1 MGAVIGVYDTSHVY
15 SEKLAEYINTKK
27 EVGYVAQAFVSKA
40 EVEKA
45 ANANEIK
52 ILVCSDKSVST
63 PEFTGERFL
72 LTDEQ
77 DNEENAVFKYCAA
90 SDILRSILP
99 GTLKQEKKNI
109 HTVYS
114 PSSNSLAYR
123 FAADLAEK
131 TGKKEKTL
139 FLSWEMFNGMGR
151 NESAD
156 YVTVSE
162 LLFSVRKNEKS
173 LVPLLKK
180 ARAGNGYDYLAGV
193 EFYTDLWQYSAE
205 DAKNLI
211 RCCKEYGNY
220 KTIVFCLGFFSETAE
235 MLMNLSDTVYLVG
248 EGKEEDMRNREF
260 LRQMKYSGKH
270 EILAKI
276 REVFYE
282 H

>member
-15 SEKLAEYINTKK
+15 SEKLAEYISTKK
-27 EVGYVAQAFVSKA
+27 EVGYMARAFVSKA

-52 ILVCSDKSVST
+52 ILICSDESVST
-63 PEFTGERFL
+63 PDFTGERFL
-72 LTDEQ
+72 LTEDPS
-77 DNEENAVFKYCAA
+77 NVENAVFKYCAA
-90 SDILRSILP
+90 SDILRSVLP

-114 PSSNSLAYR
+114 PSSNALAYR
-123 FAADLAEK
+123 FATDLAEK
-131 TGKKEKTL
+131 FGKDEKTL
-139 FLSWEMFNGMGR
+139 FLSWELFNGAGR
-151 NESAD
+151 TESSE
-156 YVTVSE
+156 YVTISE
-162 LLFSVRKNEKS
+162 LLFSARKNEKS
-173 LVPLLKK
+173 LTMLLKK
-180 ARAGNGYDYLAGV
+180 TRAGNGYDFLAGA
-193 EFYTDLWQYSAE
+193 EFYTDLWQYSPE
-205 DAKNLI
+205 DMKNLI

-235 MLMNLSDTVYLVG
+235 TLMSLSDSVWLVG

-276 REVFYE
+276 REVFT
-282 H
+282 